1 MRRSGENDTV
11 DWSNSTEHVV
21 RTSAIHN
28 PQIIKYLR
36 IRSRFRGG
44 FGHCEKMYG
53 VNVTVVETAKSSEA
67 LSNRFYTLS
76 KV

>member
-1 MRRSGENDTV
+1 MWKSGEKDTV
-11 DWSNSTEHVV
+11 DWSNSSVCHATV
-21 RTSAIHN
+21 
-28 PQIIKYLR
+28 QIIKYLR
-36 IRSRFRGG
+36 IRSRFRGD

-53 VNVTVVETAKSSEA
+53 VIVTVVETAKSSSA